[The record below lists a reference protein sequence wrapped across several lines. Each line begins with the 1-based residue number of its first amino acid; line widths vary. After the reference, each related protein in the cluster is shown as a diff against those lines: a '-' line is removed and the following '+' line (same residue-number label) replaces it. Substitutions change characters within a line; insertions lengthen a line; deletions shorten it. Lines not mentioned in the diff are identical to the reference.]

1 VTASTPSRGHPQKM
15 SAGSIRP
22 RLRPESASKVRPP
35 SNLCRG
41 HLPRQGAGAYFSGAD
56 GFTGRRSTSADLRVV
71 ARANFHTNPRDR
83 RVPEPSVCS
92 CFPSQPDPRISS
104 VWHVW
109 WQRGRP
115 GQLRAA
121 KGPASSSSDHVRISP
136 ALHLGLWQSPA
147 GGDAA
152 LVRHIAHLRR
162 AQCGIRSSLRRS
174 GDQDD
179 LRRLPWPDGI
189 LYHAY
194 GWRRPSA
201 VAQHVDQ
208 LTKGHGPLL
217 RIAFVFRSSRG
228 NYAGAELSSGR
239 QVRWA
244 PCQPSNRL
252 PVCRRG
258 CTAVA
263 TSRTPRTFDLM
274 YMAEMTAKLLVVEL
288 LSPDPPA
295 LILG

>member
-1 VTASTPSRGHPQKM
+1 M

-147 GGDAA
+147 GRDAA
-152 LVRHIAHLRR
+152 LVRLRTPSKTRSIWHPIKSAAIWGPGRSSPVTVARRHLVSRVRVEEAECRR
-162 AQCGIRSSLRRS
+162 AACGSTYERPWSSTSDRIRIPQLAGELRWGRTVIWEA
-174 GDQDD
+174 GEMGA
-179 LRRLPWPDGI
+179 LP
-189 LYHAY
+189 
-194 GWRRPSA
+194 
-201 VAQHVDQ
+201 
-208 LTKGHGPLL
+208 
-217 RIAFVFRSSRG
+217 AF
-228 NYAGAELSSGR
+228 E
-239 QVRWA
+239 
-244 PCQPSNRL
+244 P
-252 PVCRRG
+252 
-258 CTAVA
+258 
-263 TSRTPRTFDLM
+263 TSRMQARMHRSRDESDSAYF
-274 YMAEMTAKLLVVEL
+274 
-288 LSPDPPA
+288 
-295 LILG
+295 